1 MKLWISAL
9 FVLLLS
15 ACSTQFQTVTQVDD
29 KAFLQLSGNFA
40 DTVLQLDNQPPI
52 SLADGSVET
61 FDLNGAT
68 VAKFEL
74 STGSHQVQ
82 VTRNGQ
88 VLVKRTLYVS
98 QGNTVEVRVP

>member
-15 ACSTQFQTVTQVDD
+15 ACSTQFQAVTQVDD
-29 KAFLQLSGNFA
+29 KAYLQLSGNFIGS
-40 DTVLQLDNQPPI
+40 VLQLNNQPPI
-52 SLADGSVET
+52 SLADGNVET
-61 FDLNGAT
+61 FNLNGAT

-82 VTRNGQ
+82 VTRDGQ
-88 VLVKRTLYVS
+88 VLVKRTLFVS
-98 QGNTVEVRVP
+98 QGNTIEVRVP